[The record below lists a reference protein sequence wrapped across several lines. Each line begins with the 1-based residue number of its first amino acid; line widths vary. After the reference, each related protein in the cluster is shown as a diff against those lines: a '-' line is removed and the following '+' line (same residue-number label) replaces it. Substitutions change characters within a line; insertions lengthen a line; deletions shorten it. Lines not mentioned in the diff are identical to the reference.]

1 MSTEKQ
7 NFKSLLKLYLRLI
20 VMPFIVFFIV
30 FTISLHFAATPK
42 IALGYFLIIFSLF
55 IIVALRNLYAILN
68 IEKENKKD
76 KSHGTKK

>member
-20 VMPFIVFFIV
+20 VMPFIIFFIV
-30 FTISLHFAATPK
+30 FLISLHFAATPK

-55 IIVALRNLYAILN
+55 IIVALRNFYVILN
-68 IEKENKKD
+68 IEKNIEEDKNDKKE
-76 KSHGTKK
+76 